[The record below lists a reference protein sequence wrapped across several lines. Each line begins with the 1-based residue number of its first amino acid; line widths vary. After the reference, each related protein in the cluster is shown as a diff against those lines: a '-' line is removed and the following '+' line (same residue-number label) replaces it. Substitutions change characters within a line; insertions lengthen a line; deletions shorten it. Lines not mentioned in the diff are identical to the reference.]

1 MSTWSRLSSP
11 IRSHGDRSHL
21 ALGGLAFILMLA
33 GCAGIT
39 PGFETPRVSLV
50 ALEPLDVQLF
60 EQRYGLRLRIQNP
73 NDTELRIKGLDYEV
87 ELNGETFGTGV
98 SNAAATVPAYGEA
111 TLDLTMVSNLARV
124 LNQFEQLFRDDAQA
138 LDYAIRGKLSLDGL
152 LLALPFSKEGSLTLP
167 GRQSNAFKAADIR
180 LLRSKPAPM

>member
-1 MSTWSRLSSP
+1 MSTWLHLLKFEPAP
-11 IRSHGDRSHL
+11 IYRSCL
-21 ALGGLAFILMLA
+21 ALGSLAFVLILA
-33 GCAGIT
+33 GCAGIK

-124 LNQFEQLFRDDAQA
+124 LNQFDQLLRDDAPS

-152 LLALPFSKEGSLTLP
+152 LLALPFSREGSLTLP
-167 GRQSNAFKAADIR
+167 GRESNALKAADVRWRSIR
-180 LLRSKPAPM
+180 VDVI